1 MEEFGKLE
9 ERVVLVG
16 VQTDDHDNVE
26 ESLDEL
32 KELASTAGAVTVGR
46 IIQNRESVHPGTY
59 IGKGKI
65 EEVRALVY
73 AMDATGIICDDEL
86 SPAQLN
92 NLERELD
99 CKVMDRTLLIL
110 DIFAARAI
118 TSEGKIQVELAQL
131 RYRSARL
138 VGLRESLSR
147 LGGGIGTRGPGEKK
161 LETDRRLIRTR
172 ISALKQELSQVEKHR
187 ELIRSSRARGNMK
200 TAAIVGYTNAGKS
213 TLLNTLT
220 GSEVLSEDK
229 LFATLDPTTRL
240 LNLKDGQQI
249 LLTDTVGFIHKLP
262 HHLVEA
268 FKSTLEEAKY
278 ADYIIHVV
286 DSSNPQAEMQMHVVY
301 ETLKELGAMGKK
313 IITLFN
319 KQDAPGAC
327 VLRDFKSD
335 YTLKVSAKTGEGL
348 ADLNDLLEKLLAE
361 EQIYVERLFPYQEAG
376 KIQLENPT
384 IEGFAKVFEDVKY
397 VKESEDNELVRLNFV
412 RNGNDNKI
420 IVLYPDGINSLSQ
433 YNGLINKIQEEFGS
447 YTIIGVNLCEN
458 QVFFE
463 TAPECLIPDIG
474 KVIAQ
479 KLMQAY
485 SKCEIV
491 LIGYCIGGLMAIE
504 TGRFLLEQGK
514 NVNGIVTIDTR
525 TCSRCIDNDL
535 IMEMIFKIILN
546 GGEQD
551 KLMDQQISDAV
562 RAVLTD
568 KKSAITNE
576 ELCNCGEQF
585 SEVNKY
591 FTELCTLSPKQRFDS
606 LLDYQKIELDEER
619 NRILNLYRMFRH
631 NYRGVMNYAQDFYIG
646 DVLALQCNDNTGF
659 FLPAEMIF
667 DSDFLQQTV
676 LGNLSYEA
684 IPGNHLTCLDNNNIP
699 LIYGYIRKYL
709 S

>member
-1 MEEFGKLE
+1 M
-9 ERVVLVG
+9 
-16 VQTDDHDNVE
+16 
-26 ESLDEL
+26 
-32 KELASTAGAVTVGR
+32 
-46 IIQNRESVHPGTY
+46 
-59 IGKGKI
+59 
-65 EEVRALVY
+65 
-73 AMDATGIICDDEL
+73 
-86 SPAQLN
+86 
-92 NLERELD
+92 
-99 CKVMDRTLLIL
+99 
-110 DIFAARAI
+110 
-118 TSEGKIQVELAQL
+118 
-131 RYRSARL
+131 
-138 VGLRESLSR
+138 
-147 LGGGIGTRGPGEKK
+147 
-161 LETDRRLIRTR
+161 
-172 ISALKQELSQVEKHR
+172 
-187 ELIRSSRARGNMK
+187 
-200 TAAIVGYTNAGKS
+200 
-213 TLLNTLT
+213 
-220 GSEVLSEDK
+220 
-229 LFATLDPTTRL
+229 
-240 LNLKDGQQI
+240 
-249 LLTDTVGFIHKLP
+249 
-262 HHLVEA
+262 
-268 FKSTLEEAKY
+268 
-278 ADYIIHVV
+278 
-286 DSSNPQAEMQMHVVY
+286 
-301 ETLKELGAMGKK
+301 
-313 IITLFN
+313 
-319 KQDAPGAC
+319 
-327 VLRDFKSD
+327 
-335 YTLKVSAKTGEGL
+335 
-348 ADLNDLLEKLLAE
+348 
-361 EQIYVERLFPYQEAG
+361 
-376 KIQLENPT
+376 
-384 IEGFAKVFEDVKY
+384 
-397 VKESEDNELVRLNFV
+397 
-412 RNGNDNKI
+412 
-420 IVLYPDGINSLSQ
+420 LYPDGINSLSQ

-535 IMEMIFKIILN
+535 IMERIFKIILN